1 MQSIFRFYFNI
12 LIWFSFNLKFMFQL
26 LLQKDINVHKKMY
39 KIVGI
44 SLSIAS
50 SCVRCSQKNRQAV
63 EEESYPGEIELQNEG
78 SSKY

>member
-1 MQSIFRFYFNI
+1 MVFIQSE
-12 LIWFSFNLKFMFQL
+12 
-26 LLQKDINVHKKMY
+26 VHVSAVVTKRCT

-78 SSKY
+78 SSKYWKFT

>member
-1 MQSIFRFYFNI
+1 
-12 LIWFSFNLKFMFQL
+12 
-26 LLQKDINVHKKMY
+26 MY
-39 KIVGI
+39 TKRCTKIVGI

-78 SSKY
+78 SNKY